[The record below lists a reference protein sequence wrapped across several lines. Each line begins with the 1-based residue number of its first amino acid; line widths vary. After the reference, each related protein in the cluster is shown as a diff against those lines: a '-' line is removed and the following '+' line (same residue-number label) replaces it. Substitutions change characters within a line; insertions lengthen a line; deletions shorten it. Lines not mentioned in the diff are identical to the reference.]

1 MTEQEFKTNY
11 VKSYLAA
18 YESAMKSRPVDGAST
33 ADELLDTA
41 KRYAERAWQQYLQ
54 VTTDTK

>member
-1 MTEQEFKTNY
+1 MTEDEFKTNY

-18 YESAMKSRPVDGAST
+18 YESAVKSRPVTGPST

-41 KRYAERAWQQYLQ
+41 KQYAERAWQQYLEENQ
-54 VTTDTK
+54 SD

>member
-18 YESAMKSRPVDGAST
+18 YESVIKSNPAGSVST

-41 KRYAERAWQQYLQ
+41 KQYAERAWQQYLEENQ
-54 VTTDTK
+54 SD